1 MDPIQIDINDY
12 EYAGG
17 GSNGDSYFHRT
28 RPDIMLKLYLPG
40 KIQQPLDEMQTA
52 RKVYDAGIVTP
63 EPGDYVVTG
72 DGRYGI
78 SFRCIPGKKS
88 YARAVGENPEQVE
101 AYASEFADMCRKLHS
116 TPVDTSRF
124 ESVKDRYCRLL
135 ADNPFFTNS
144 EKDKL
149 ARFILDTPDTR
160 TALHGDLHFGNAIF
174 SGPDRYFID
183 LGDFC
188 YGHPLFDLGMV
199 YVTGRLND
207 ETYTREAFHM
217 DRKTASRFW
226 EAFAAAYFGTDRP
239 LSEIEEEIRPY
250 AGLKTIMVERDTRR
264 PMPEF
269 RVALNTII

>member
-1 MDPIQIDINDY
+1 MDPIRIDINDY

-17 GSNGDSYFHRT
+17 GSNGDSYYHRSQS
-28 RPDIMLKLYLPG
+28 DIMLKLYLPG
-40 KIQQPLDEMQTA
+40 KIQQPLDEIQTA
-52 RKVYDAGIVTP
+52 RKVFEAGIVTP
-63 EPGDYVVTG
+63 EPGDYVVTD

-78 SFRCIPGKKS
+78 RFRRIPGKKS
-88 YARAVGENPEQVE
+88 FARAVGEDPARVE
-101 AYASEFADMCRKLHS
+101 VYASEFAAMCRQLHS
-116 TPVDTSRF
+116 TKVDTTLF
-124 ESVKDRYCRLL
+124 ESVKDRYCRML
-135 ADNPFFTNS
+135 ADNPFFTTA

-149 ARFILDTPDTR
+149 VRFILDTPDTE

-174 SGPDRYFID
+174 SGENRYFID
-183 LGDFC
+183 LGDFS

-199 YVTGRLND
+199 YSTGRIND
-207 ETYTREAFHM
+207 EAYTREAFHM
-217 DRKTASRFW
+217 EMETASKFW

-269 RVALNTII
+269 RAALNTII